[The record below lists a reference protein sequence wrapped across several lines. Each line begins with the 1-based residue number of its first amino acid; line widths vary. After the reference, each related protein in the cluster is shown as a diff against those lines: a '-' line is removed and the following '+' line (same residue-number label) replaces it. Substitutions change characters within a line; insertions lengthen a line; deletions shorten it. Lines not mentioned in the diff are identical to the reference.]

1 MQNSEGAFG
10 NTLTPGESHE
20 RCGKDHKKGPEPFQ
34 APALY
39 FSG

>member
-10 NTLTPGESHE
+10 STLTIGNRE
-20 RCGKDHKKGPEPFQ
+20 RCGKDHEKGPEPFQ

-39 FSG
+39 FLA